1 MQDFLPSPYAPLIF
15 THLASHE
22 VPMNLYHLATH
33 LVLPGGAMRKALL
46 LVALAVVSGGATAKW
61 VETASND
68 QRAAV
73 RV

>member
-1 MQDFLPSPYAPLIF
+1 
-15 THLASHE
+15 
-22 VPMNLYHLATH
+22 MNLYHLATH